1 MLLSAPKS
9 ICFSPSPPPLLLERA
24 AAAFPDPAAR
34 SRPFDP
40 ACCVEKLTVFCPCAG
55 SCLVAAV
62 RRCKGGDGRREQGRG
77 GRLFEVTDIAMEEL
91 TETPACTMC
100 KCLTTVK

>member
-1 MLLSAPKS
+1 M
-9 ICFSPSPPPLLLERA
+9 ITMIFIQLERA
-24 AAAFPDPAAR
+24 AAAFPGPAAR

-91 TETPACTMC
+91 TEDFRR
-100 KCLTTVK
+100 L